1 MDTTFEPVRIVE
13 IDLSNPPD
21 ALETTDP
28 SGKDYNRA
36 YTLIRFHGQVLG
48 VMEFDL
54 PITRDA
60 YMPLIDAQFTIPEHP
75 QPTLPPLTV
84 SVSVV
89 ICTRDRT
96 DDLKKCLPSILE
108 QEGVEYEVIV
118 VDNAPSNDDTKNYV
132 ASLTSDRLR
141 YILEAT
147 PGLSVARN
155 TGLNAAT
162 GEIVAFTDDDALA
175 SPDWLHRLIHVFET
189 DDSIGCVTGLTLPAE
204 LESEAQV
211 MFERFGGFNKGRGF
225 EPIVW
230 SMETHA
236 KMEPLF
242 PYLAGQFGAG
252 VNMAYRTTLIRE
264 DLGGFDNA
272 LGAGTPAKGAEDI
285 DMFFRVIV
293 NGYKL
298 VYEPSAVLYHHHR
311 RSYEALAKQLQ
322 GSGKA
327 FGAFVMKC
335 IIDRPTRLLYFLSRV
350 PFTIRYLFGKDS
362 ARNENKQDEFPQE
375 LANGELLGMAQGPF
389 LYLYSRYRRYNA

>member
-1 MDTTFEPVRIVE
+1 MDKTFEPTRIIA
-13 IDLSNPPD
+13 IDLSDPPEV
-21 ALETTDP
+21 LETADP
-28 SGKDYNRA
+28 TTHNTYDRA
-36 YTLIRFHGQVLG
+36 FTLVRSHGQVLG
-48 VMEFDL
+48 VIEFDL
-54 PITRDA
+54 PITYED
-60 YMPLIDAQFTIPEHP
+60 YMPLIRQRFIIPETP
-75 QPTLPPLTV
+75 APTPPPLTV
-84 SVSVV
+84 SISVV

-96 DDLKKCLPSILE
+96 EDLKKCLPSILE
-108 QEGVEYEVIV
+108 QEGAEYEVIV
-118 VDNAPSNDDTKNYV
+118 VDNAPSTEDTRLYV
-132 ASLTSDRLR
+132 ESLSSDRLR
-141 YILEAT
+141 YIHEPT

-155 TGLNAAT
+155 TGLDAAT
-162 GEIVAFTDDDALA
+162 GEIIAFTDDDALA
-175 SPDWLHRLIHVFET
+175 SADWLHRLVYVFET
-189 DDSIGCVTGLTLPAE
+189 DDQVGCVTGLTLPAE

-230 SMETHA
+230 SMKTHA
-236 KMEPLF
+236 ETEPLF

-252 VNMAYRTTLIRE
+252 VNMAYRTELIR
-264 DLGGFDNA
+264 DLGKFDDA

-293 NGYKL
+293 EGYKL
-298 VYEPSAVLYHHHR
+298 VYEPNAVLYHHHR
-311 RSYEALAKQLQ
+311 RNYDGLAKQLQ

-335 IIDRPTRLLYFLSRV
+335 IIDRPSRLLYFLGQV

-389 LYLYSRYRRYNA
+389 LYLYSRYRRHNA